1 MLAARIE
8 AESSCSSSW
17 LFDVEPPDPV
27 EVSLIELPDEKGGR
41 ERSEREGEEGLR
53 M

>member
-1 MLAARIE
+1 MLAAKMD

-27 EVSLIELPDEKGGR
+27 DVSLIELPDEKGGR